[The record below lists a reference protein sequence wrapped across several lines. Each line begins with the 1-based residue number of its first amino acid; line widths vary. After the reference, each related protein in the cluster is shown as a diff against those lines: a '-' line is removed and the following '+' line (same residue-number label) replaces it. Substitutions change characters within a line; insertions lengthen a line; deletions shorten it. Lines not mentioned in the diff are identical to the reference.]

1 MGPPPD
7 PTTASHET
15 SARDNALREIG
26 VLDTGPEE
34 SFDRI
39 VAIAASLFQVPVAQV
54 GFLDSSNHWM
64 KAAVGVPVTVMPRVD
79 SLCDRTA
86 IADDLVVIPDTRLD
100 PQASGLPCVTG
111 APGIRF
117 YAGTPI
123 RMPEGTVVGTLSIAD
138 TIPRA
143 LLPRERAL
151 LVDLAETVGSDLV
164 LRRTT
169 RRLADDLVD
178 RAAIAGELE
187 RTRQRLSDMLSTA
200 ADEFWE
206 TDEHYRLTFV
216 TGGGVSDFSWPHG
229 VTGQPIWR
237 ILGVDPELDPV
248 WRPHLRQLHAR
259 EPFRDFPIHFT
270 DPRTGGAVWL
280 EASGKPRFD
289 ATGAFRGY
297 IGTTRNVTERR
308 RAEETIRRLAERDA
322 LTDLPNRNSFQSRL
336 TALRSGRGRGPFGLI
351 LVDLD
356 RLKEINDAFGHEAG
370 DVFLRTA
377 GQRILDCL
385 GPQDFA
391 ARIGGDEFA
400 ILCDCDISMRDL
412 ERLAARLVGAIGRP
426 IPYGQGQLC
435 GGASAGYALARDRN
449 AAVRDLMRHADMALY
464 RAKANGRGRWIGF
477 EDRMAIEF
485 EVRNQLELE
494 IRDGLAAG
502 AFIAYYQPITSLGRD
517 EPPMLEAL
525 LRWDHRHRGILG
537 PEHFLT
543 LADEMGLGP
552 ALAERVQRQAL
563 GALAGW
569 RRQKLPVGRLSFN
582 LATSQL
588 LSPSMVPDLLELIE
602 AAGIEPGDVDLQLTE
617 NVLIAHHADTLRERL
632 RALSRAG
639 LTISLD
645 DFGIGLGSF
654 THLKTLPVDRIKV
667 DRSFVA
673 GILTDRRDSAIVQT
687 TISLGHS
694 LGICVVAEGVEHP
707 EQASRLRDWGCD
719 YAQGYHFGVPRS
731 EAETTT
737 ALIEGRLVQR

>member
-1 MGPPPD
+1 MGSLPDPPPPAQD
-7 PTTASHET
+7 ADT
-15 SARDNALREIG
+15 RDATLRDIG
-26 VLDTGPEE
+26 VLEGGSEE

-39 VAIAASLFQVPVAQV
+39 VAIAAALFQVPIAQI
-54 GFLDSSNHWM
+54 GFLDARNRWL
-64 KAAVGVPVTVMPRVD
+64 KAAIGVPAGVAPRAET
-79 SLCDRTA
+79 LCHRA
-86 IADDLVVIPDTRLD
+86 AMADDLVVFPDALLDPDTA
-100 PQASGLPCVTG
+100 PLPAVAG

-117 YAGTPI
+117 YAGAPI
-123 RMPEGTVVGTLSIAD
+123 RLPEGMVVGTLCIAD
-138 TIPRA
+138 TIPRD

-151 LVDLAETVGSDLV
+151 LADLAETVVSELV
-164 LRRTT
+164 LRRTA

-178 RAAIAGELE
+178 RAAMAGELE
-187 RTRQRLSDMLSTA
+187 RTRQRLADMLSTA

-206 TDEHYRLTFV
+206 TDPDYRLTFA
-216 TGGGVSDFSWPHG
+216 TGGGLSEFAWPRG
-229 VTGQPIWR
+229 VTGQPVWK
-237 ILGVDPELDPV
+237 ILGIDPELDPV

-259 EPFRDFPIHFT
+259 EAFRDFPIHFT
-270 DPRTGGAVWL
+270 HPQTGQAVWL
-280 EASGKPRFD
+280 ETSGKPRFESD
-289 ATGAFRGY
+289 GTFRGY

-336 TALRSGRGRGPFGLI
+336 AAVRSGRGRGPVGLVLI
-351 LVDLD
+351 DLD

-412 ERLAARLVGAIGRP
+412 ERLAARVVAAVGRP

-435 GGASAGYALARDRN
+435 GGASAGYALTRDR
-449 AAVRDLMRHADMALY
+449 AAATRDLVRHADMALY
-464 RAKANGRGRWIGF
+464 RAKATGRGRWIGF

-485 EVRNQLELE
+485 EVRNQLEVE
-494 IRDGLAAG
+494 IRDGLATG
-502 AFIAYYQPITSLGRD
+502 AFISYFQPITSLTGD

-525 LRWDHRHRGILG
+525 LRWDHRQRGVLG
-537 PEHFLT
+537 PEHFLA

-552 ALAERVQRQAL
+552 ALAERVQRQAIS
-563 GALAGW
+563 ALADW
-569 RRQKLPVGRLSFN
+569 RRQGLRVGRLSFN
-582 LATSQL
+582 LSTSQL
-588 LSPSMVPDLLELIE
+588 LSPAMVPELLDLITM
-602 AAGIEPGDVDLQLTE
+602 AGIAPADIDLQLTE
-617 NVLIAHHADTLRERL
+617 NVLISHHADTLRERL

-654 THLKTLPVDRIKV
+654 THLKTLPVDRIKI

-687 TISLGHS
+687 TIDLGHS
-694 LGICVVAEGVEHP
+694 LGISVVAEGVEHP
-707 EQASRLRDWGCD
+707 EQAQRLRDWGCD
-719 YAQGYHFGVPRS
+719 YAQGYYFGAPRS
-731 EAETTT
+731 EAETAA
-737 ALIEGRLVQR
+737 ALRDGRLVRP